1 MSALTPPSTV
11 RELHYQVSAPV
22 LGHFPGHHRSTRG
35 GSGFEF
41 RGHAALLD
49 APDPRRLDFHASLR
63 DPFGNW
69 VVQVYSQSKSIPVVM
84 VADVSAS
91 MGFAGTCRKLSA
103 AIRTVRFGSK

>member
-69 VVQVYSQSKSIPVVM
+69 VV
-84 VADVSAS
+84 
-91 MGFAGTCRKLSA
+91 
-103 AIRTVRFGSK
+103 